1 MIPRNSRVVVVA
13 KQSTVDVPTYSR
25 MRGNADVTKDT
36 SDLGSL
42 TSFSFNFHCR
52 FRAEH
57 GRGQVGSYHQEMP
70 GMSISMPEVTSAQCL
85 TKKDFVPQGYQQ
97 GQECKITK
105 TKVDGNT
112 VTWTGKCSGQ
122 GVEMTGTGRMKYSG
136 SSFKG
141 TIKMTMVQSNTKMI
155 SHIKGHRIGDCE

>member
-1 MIPRNSRVVVVA
+1 MLRKILVIQVVLLA
-13 KQSTVDVPTYSR
+13 SLSTAIAGSGPNMQEGKWEVTTR
-25 MRGNADVTKDT
+25 M
-36 SDLGSL
+36 
-42 TSFSFNFHCR
+42 
-52 FRAEH
+52 
-57 GRGQVGSYHQEMP
+57 EMP
-70 GMSISMPEVTSAQCL
+70 GMSISMPEVTSTQCL
-85 TKKDFVPQGYQQ
+85 TKKDFVPQGSQQ

-112 VTWTGKCSGQ
+112 VTWTVKCSGQ

-155 SHIKGHRIGDCE
+155 SHIKGHRIGDCEQPLRQ